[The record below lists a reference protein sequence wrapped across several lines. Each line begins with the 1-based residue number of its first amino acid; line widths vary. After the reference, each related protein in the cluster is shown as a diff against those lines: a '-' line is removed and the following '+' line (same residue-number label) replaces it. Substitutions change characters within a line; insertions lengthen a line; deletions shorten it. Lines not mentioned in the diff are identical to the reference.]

1 MQAGRELEKRDSVVD
16 MAMCEATTPGP
27 WSPKQMKMRD
37 L

>member
-1 MQAGRELEKRDSVVD
+1 MQAGRELDKRDSVVD
-16 MAMCEATTPGP
+16 MAMCATPGP